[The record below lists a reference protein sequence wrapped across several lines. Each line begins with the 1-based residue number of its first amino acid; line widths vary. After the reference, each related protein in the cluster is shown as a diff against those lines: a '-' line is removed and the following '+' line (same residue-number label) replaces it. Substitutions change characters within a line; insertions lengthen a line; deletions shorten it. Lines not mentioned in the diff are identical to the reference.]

1 MRDELVSRPP
11 GLPRLAR
18 GSPMIAWLAVAGFV
32 AGMILLDAGF
42 GSIAGAV
49 LGAGLGWLFDRERA
63 ARDALAGAHASLSEQ
78 VATLRGELARLAEAY
93 QELRLRLP
101 SEDRSLAG
109 TQASPASSPPSI
121 PSESAP
127 TIGPVQQAQ
136 TRVDSETVQPTPPTL
151 AAGAPATSPVQKKGT
166 FADDPFVLAFGFL
179 RNLLFGGN
187 TVVRV
192 GILVLLVGVT
202 LLLKYAADHALFPI
216 ELRMASAGLIGLV
229 LVGVGLRLRDRR
241 PGFARTLQGG
251 GIAAMYLVVFFSFR
265 TYALIPASLAFAL
278 LAVIAASS
286 AVLAVVQNA
295 LVLVVIGQIGG
306 FLAPIL
312 ASTGA
317 GSHVALFAYY
327 LVLNVAIFGIAL
339 FRAWRPL
346 NLIGFVFTF
355 GIGTT
360 WGVLRYAPEH
370 FATTEPFLIAFFLLY
385 VAIPVVFA
393 LRSSLRGWVDGSL
406 VFGAPLAFLALQIAL
421 VGDRPFAM
429 AWTTLALAALYLG
442 LARLLQRRAPIVL
455 RTMIESFLAIGIGFG
470 TLAVPYGLDNSG
482 LTGATWA
489 VEGAGLYFLGVR
501 QARLL
506 SRVAGVGL
514 QILAGLAIV
523 FSAQQGYPGDGLAVL
538 NVRMLAAAFLAAGS
552 LFIARHAHAHRA
564 AVGANESLWLQAL
577 IGWALLFFVP
587 AILSEITHHAAPPHQ
602 SALVVACFGGLS
614 IALDAL
620 GARLA
625 WPFVRYPAAT
635 TTLLLLPMALF
646 WELEEDV
653 PLLARGGALAWPIF
667 LASVAGTLHRFVP
680 NAPPLLRWLHP
691 IALWGSTGF
700 VAIAALRPAVD
711 QLGLGDS
718 WGVGILLASIAAFI
732 AAANA
737 PSIQARWPISAW
749 REGYLGFGVGVLAIV
764 LLFGT
769 VVANFFDPG
778 ASDPLTHVPILNPL
792 DLTQLAGF
800 ACVLAWLRDD
810 ARAGRGFVPKEIR
823 TVLFGAVAALAFVW
837 WTAMLVRAV
846 HHQGGVPFDA
856 LSLWRSVSLQVAIS
870 ITWSLIGLVVTV
882 LASRRVLRVTWIVGA
897 TLLGVVV
904 VKLFLIDLA
913 RLSTLA
919 KIGTFLVVGVL
930 LLLVGY
936 LAPVPPAAA
945 ETDDAS
951 RGGDRNDSGAT
962 GSEGNTG
969 DEGPTGSQ
977 SPTRSAEERTN

>member
-1 MRDELVSRPP
+1 
-11 GLPRLAR
+11 
-18 GSPMIAWLAVAGFV
+18 MIAWLAVVGFV
-32 AGMILLDAGF
+32 AGLVALDAGF
-42 GSIAGAV
+42 GGVVGAA

-63 ARDALAGAHASLSEQ
+63 AREALARAQAALVEQ
-78 VATLRGELARLAEAY
+78 VGSLRGELERLGQAHDAL
-93 QELRLRLP
+93 LRRFQDG
-101 SEDRSLAG
+101 DRPEPQPAPG
-109 TQASPASSPPSI
+109 PGPVVASPAESP
-121 PSESAP
+121 AP
-127 TIGPVQQAQ
+127 IAP
-136 TRVDSETVQPTPPTL
+136 
-151 AAGAPATSPVQKKGT
+151 GAPASASVASPSP
-166 FADDPFVLAFGFL
+166 FAASATIQASTPGPAAPPRSRDDDPFVLAFRFV

-216 ELRMASAGLIGLV
+216 ELRMASAGLIGLL
-229 LVGVGLRLRDRR
+229 LVGVGLLQRAKR

-265 TYALIPASLAFAL
+265 TYALIPGPLAFAL
-278 LAVIAASS
+278 LAAIAASS
-286 AVLAVVQNA
+286 AVLAVAQDA
-295 LVLVVIGQIGG
+295 IVLVVIGQIGG

-312 ASTGA
+312 ASTGQ

-327 LVLNVAIFGIAL
+327 LLLNLAIFGIAL

-360 WGVLRYAPEH
+360 WGVLRYRPED

-406 VFGAPLAFLALQIAL
+406 VFGAPLAFLGLQIAL

-429 AWTTLALAALYLG
+429 AYTTLALAALYLG
-442 LARLLQRRAPIVL
+442 LARLLLHRAPVVL

-501 QARLL
+501 QTRRLG
-506 SRVAGVGL
+506 RIAAVAL

-523 FSAQQGYPGDGLAVL
+523 FSTLGGDPSEALPIL
-538 NVRMLAAAFLAAGS
+538 NVRMLAIAFLAASS

-564 AVGANESLWLQAL
+564 TVGPAESRWLQAL
-577 IGWALLFFVP
+577 IGWALLFLVP
-587 AILSEITHHAAPPHQ
+587 GVLDEIERLGAPTYQ
-602 SALVVACFGGLS
+602 TALVVAFFGALS
-614 IALDAL
+614 IGLDAL
-620 GARLA
+620 GARFA
-625 WPFVRYPAAT
+625 WPFVRYPAAA
-635 TTLLLLPMALF
+635 TTLFLLPLALV
-646 WELEEDV
+646 WDADEDV
-653 PLLARGGALAWPIF
+653 HLLAHGGALAWPIF
-667 LASVAGTLHRFVP
+667 LASVAGTLRRFVP
-680 NAPPLLRWLHP
+680 VAPPWLGWLHP
-691 IALWGSTGF
+691 IALWGITGF
-700 VAIAALRPAVD
+700 VALAGLRLAVD
-711 QLGLGDS
+711 VLGLGSS
-718 WGVGILLASIAAFI
+718 WGTGAILASIAAAL
-732 AAANA
+732 AAVNV
-737 PSIQARWPISAW
+737 PSVQTRWPVAAQ
-749 REGYLGFGVGVLAIV
+749 RAGYLGPGAGVLAAA
-764 LLFGT
+764 LLVAS
-769 VVANFFDPG
+769 VVANLFEPG
-778 ASDPLTHVPILNPL
+778 ASDPLPHFPILNPL

-800 ACVLAWLRDD
+800 ASVLVWQRDD
-810 ARAGRGFVPKEIR
+810 ARAGRGFVPKPLR
-823 TVLFGAVAALAFVW
+823 SPLFGVVAAFAFVW
-837 WTAMLVRAV
+837 WTAMLARAV
-846 HHQGGVPFDA
+846 HHQDGVPFDA

-870 ITWSLIGLVVTV
+870 ITWSGIGLVVTV
-882 LASRRVLRVTWIVGA
+882 LASRRALRPAWIVGA

-936 LAPVPPAAA
+936 LAPVPPA
-945 ETDDAS
+945 EP
-951 RGGDRNDSGAT
+951 
-962 GSEGNTG
+962 EP
-969 DEGPTGSQ
+969 DEPGRDGEHSDPPANAPEAKTAV
-977 SPTRSAEERTN
+977 AEEKPN